1 MASAVLSVVTDSP
14 PETGE
19 STPQGGERVDKTLC
33 ALCDLRV
40 QKTLLSHTE
49 YAENAELPV
58 LSTWFTL
65 ALEYA
70 ELHQLHG
77 APCGV

>member
-14 PETGE
+14 PETGGH
-19 STPQGGERVDKTLC
+19 TPQGGDKTLC

-49 YAENAELPV
+49 YAENAEMPV
-58 LSTWFTL
+58 LSTLITL
-65 ALEYA
+65 VLEYA
-70 ELHQLHG
+70 EWHSFHCAYHAG
-77 APCGV
+77 